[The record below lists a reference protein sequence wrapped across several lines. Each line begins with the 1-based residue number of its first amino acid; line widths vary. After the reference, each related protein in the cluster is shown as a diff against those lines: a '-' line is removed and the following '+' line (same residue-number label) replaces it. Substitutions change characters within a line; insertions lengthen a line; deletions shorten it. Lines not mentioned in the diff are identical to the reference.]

1 MHAESATARCPFQA
15 TPSQDG
21 GLRADEWL
29 ALPQHR
35 RAVVQ
40 TFDLPDGGR
49 ELRLFYGDKEISF
62 DDPAFF
68 AFGEGLVAQA
78 RFRAGDAAQ
87 WGGQRWADVQPLLA
101 ELIEQGILQRVDAG
115 AEAPRV
121 PRDGARPAPLPPGP
135 NPTARGWSDS
145 EALLAELT
153 GRPLETGWL
162 ELVVPVFRVAHM
174 ALDAD
179 GRQVGEANVFP
190 PAMRMDVPTN
200 WRECIYPGTRHQ
212 IERPMNVTALKA
224 MRQHWNSM
232 MRLLQPV
239 RAAYLRR
246 FPQAR
251 RGWTVGHLERLAT
264 AVLGLAT
271 WPLVRANAP
280 VANGELHPALSSLF
294 RVTDGLRMTMHQ
306 MLFVPIGEPTV
317 PADTPMTSAQVLDYA
332 ERNYS
337 FHSEHG
343 VCAGPRSMVEEFLA
357 VLIDGRPVAAEAA
370 LDDDLL
376 AALADLEPAFD
387 YAMLGLKAHAVVFS
401 VWPLMARR
409 YEALAPL
416 AAAWQQRAGA
426 EPAVGELAERLRE
439 RVARIRSATY
449 LAQESWRAD
458 REAVYADMYAQCA
471 AGAHEASVVP
481 LPEQV
486 AARRDRRDGELVRR
500 LLPLLQA
507 RFGSADTDFAVAVVD
522 FLLQEQALLR
532 VAAAAQAQVNTLVGR
547 AAPKRAFDARDV
559 DLHVQLQGSARR
571 TMPDLVAELEQ
582 SLGLRIEL
590 DTERLEI
597 QPEPTTTQPAAA
609 SPEIRP
615 AEGGPIPVHPA
626 RTH

>member
-1 MHAESATARCPFQA
+1 MHAETATARCPFHA
-15 TPSQDG
+15 TPSPEA
-21 GLRADEWL
+21 GLRPDARL
-29 ALPQHR
+29 ALPNHR

-40 TFDLPDGGR
+40 YFDLPEGGR

-68 AFGEGLVAQA
+68 AFGEGLAAQPS
-78 RFRAGDAAQ
+78 FVAGDAAG
-87 WGGQRWADVQPLLA
+87 WGGQRWDDVRPLLA
-101 ELIEQGILQRVDAG
+101 ELLEQGILQRADAG
-115 AEAPRV
+115 AQSTPE

-135 NPTARGWSDS
+135 NRTPRSWSDS
-145 EALLAELT
+145 EAVMAELT

-190 PAMRMDVPTN
+190 PALRMDVPTK
-200 WRECIYPGTRHQ
+200 WRACIYPGTRHQ

-224 MRQHWNSM
+224 MRQHWNAM

-251 RGWTVGHLERLAT
+251 RGWTVGHIERLAT

-271 WPLVRANAP
+271 YPLVRTRGP
-280 VANGELHPALSSLF
+280 VVNGDLHPALSSLF
-294 RVTDGLRMTMHQ
+294 RVTDGLRMVMHQ
-306 MLFVPIGEPTV
+306 MLFVPIGEPTLA
-317 PADTPMTSAQVLDYA
+317 PDAPMSAAEVFAYA

-357 VLIDGRPVAAEAA
+357 VLIDGRPVPADGP
-370 LDDDLL
+370 LDDALQD
-376 AALADLEPAFD
+376 ALADLERAVD

-416 AAAWQQRAGA
+416 ADAWRRRAGGA
-426 EPAVGELAERLRE
+426 ALDHLADRLQL
-439 RVARIRSATY
+439 RVDSVRRATY
-449 LAQESWRAD
+449 LAQEGWRAD

-471 AGAHEASVVP
+471 AGAHEASVAP

-486 AARRDRRDGELVRR
+486 AARRDARDAELVRR
-500 LLPLLQA
+500 LGALLAA

-532 VAAAAQAQVNTLVGR
+532 VAAAAQAQVNALLGR
-547 AAPKRAFDARDV
+547 GAPRRAFAARDV

-571 TMPDLVAELEQ
+571 TMPDLVAELEAL
-582 SLGLRIEL
+582 LGLRIEL
-590 DTERLEI
+590 DTARLALD
-597 QPEPTTTQPAAA
+597 PDPTTPPPAAA
-609 SPEIRP
+609 SSPNRP
-615 AEGGPIPVHPA
+615 AEGGPNPVHPA